1 MHLRA
6 AVKQERVDL
15 IRFLKLSLIFPIRAL
30 VPLCRECPSGRADEW
45 ARSAISAVA
54 QSPVCRSS
62 RRNGPESAC
71 FHSSQRD
78 VTGRTDL
85 ICLGRSEERRVG
97 KEGRSRWAP

>member
-1 MHLRA
+1 M
-6 AVKQERVDL
+6 

-45 ARSAISAVA
+45 AREAISAMV

-62 RRNGPESAC
+62 RLYGPEGAC

-78 VTGRTDL
+78 VTGSTDL
-85 ICLGRSEERRVG
+85 ICLS
-97 KEGRSRWAP
+97 